1 MDHNKR
7 IKILIEMG
15 IPDQL
20 RNLCV
25 GQEATIRT
33 RDRKTKWFQ
42 TGKGVCQGCVLSPC
56 LFNLYAE
63 YLMRNATL
71 DEAQTGIKIAGINN
85 NNLRYAADTILMAAS
100 EEDLKRLLMKAKE
113 ES

>member
-1 MDHNKR
+1 
-7 IKILIEMG
+7 MG

-71 DEAQTGIKIAGINN
+71 DEAQTGIKIAWRNTN
-85 NNLRYAADTILMAAS
+85 KLRYANDTLMS
-100 EEDLKRLLMKAKE
+100 ESKE
-113 ES
+113 EIVS

>member
-7 IKILIEMG
+7 TKILIEMG

-25 GQEATIRT
+25 GQEETIRT

-42 TGKGVCQGCVLSPC
+42 TGKG
-56 LFNLYAE
+56 LFSFQSQRKA
-63 YLMRNATL
+63 MPKH
-71 DEAQTGIKIAGINN
+71 AQTTEQ
-85 NNLRYAADTILMAAS
+85 LHSFHML
-100 EEDLKRLLMKAKE
+100 AK
-113 ES
+113 